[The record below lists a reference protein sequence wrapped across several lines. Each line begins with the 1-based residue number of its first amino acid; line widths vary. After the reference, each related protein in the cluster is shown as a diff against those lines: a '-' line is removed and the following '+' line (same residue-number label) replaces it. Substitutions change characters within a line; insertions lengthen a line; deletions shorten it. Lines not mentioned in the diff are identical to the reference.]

1 MYRWFKQK
9 QLNNSHHNH
18 IIDYNNKKMPIS
30 SEYKILWI
38 HTWGKITIFLLKQ
51 SSICRTGCDRL
62 LLGIDTNH
70 NINLDAKLLC
80 FIQVKKKKRKRKES
94 SVIGITIWLFSF
106 YKKMSMQTSKI
117 EGTFFS
123 VFRQNEAKEEKS
135 TMWLESVIYQKGRTE
150 KRAQALQDGLAWLEW
165 HLTFRLC
172 IQSL

>member
-80 FIQVKKKKRKRKES
+80 FIQVKKKKKKKRKFCNWHYYM
-94 SVIGITIWLFSF
+94 VILLLQKDVNANLKNRGN
-106 YKKMSMQTSKI
+106 
-117 EGTFFS
+117 FFS